1 MKRKTWSIVA
11 VILASILAVGG
22 LSWAGIVLAEEN
34 DPPPILRGR
43 VLAVGSESLTIKTRD
58 GEVEVAIT
66 DETVVRVPGLKE
78 ASLADLPAGIFV
90 VIETETQAS
99 GEFVA
104 RTVIVRPP
112 HSLQSYLLRGTVT
125 AVSDTEIGVE
135 TAEDQSATLLIDDAT
150 RFWAPGEPPTSTVD
164 LAVDDPLL
172 ALGAPRNT
180 EGEERALAARVIVA
194 VSDEDL
200 PRVAVEGP
208 AIAITRQIIVIDGR
222 RGERAITVLP
232 RTRIWSAAGPVPSLR
247 DIRPGTHVLALGQP
261 NDMGQWIAGLVFV
274 LGPDPVARHSLRGE
288 VLAVDAAAGTL
299 WVRTGQRG
307 EITVITEE
315 KTRYRIPDVT
325 EPGLTDIQVGDRVR
339 VLGRFQRGNQS
350 EFLALGIGVI
360 APPEEAP
367 NP

>member
-43 VLAVGSESLTIKTRD
+43 VLAVGSESLAIRTQD
-58 GEVEVAIT
+58 GEVEVVTT
-66 DETVVRVPGLKE
+66 DETVLRVPGLKE
-78 ASLADLPAGIFV
+78 ASLTDLSAGVFV
-90 VIETETQAS
+90 LIEAETQATD
-99 GEFVA
+99 EFVA
-104 RTVIVRPP
+104 RTIVVRPP
-112 HSLQSYLLRGTVT
+112 QPLQSYLVRGTVT
-125 AVSDTEIGVE
+125 AVSDTEVRVE

-150 RFWAPGEPPTSTVD
+150 RFWAPGEPPTSTID
-164 LAVDDPLL
+164 LEVGDPLL
-172 ALGAPRNT
+172 ALGAPRKV
-180 EGEERALAARVIVA
+180 EGEERTLAARVLVA

-208 AIAITRQIIVIDGR
+208 AIAITRQIIVVDGR

-261 NDMGQWIAGLVFV
+261 TDMGQWVAGLVFV
-274 LGPDPVARHSLRGE
+274 LGPDPVARHGLRGE
-288 VLAVDAAAGTL
+288 VLVVDAAAGTL
-299 WVRTGQRG
+299 RLRTGQRG
-307 EITVITEE
+307 EITVIAGE
-315 KTRYRIPDVT
+315 KTRYRIPGVT

-339 VLGRFQRGNQS
+339 VLGHFPRGSES
-350 EFLALGIGVI
+350 EFLALGIGLI
-360 APPEEAP
+360 APPEEGP
-367 NP
+367 SP